1 MPVNVVCPPQ
11 FWHTTS
17 FSPAT
22 RACAPSRLVR
32 RSRSALRR
40 SFSSTAP
47 VASQADVTAA
57 RLQGDW
63 IVVQGAGIA
72 PGTVVRG
79 TADGLT
85 VQGVEYILTAPGRLS
100 NADGRLWV
108 HWLDIGD
115 RTAAVG
121 DPDGGRVWIMD
132 REAGSSPDRLRAAR
146 EILDWYGYDLRR
158 LAGLGR
164 GMGS

>member
-1 MPVNVVCPPQ
+1 MI
-11 FWHTTS
+11 
-17 FSPAT
+17 
-22 RACAPSRLVR
+22 RAGCLVAVLAIAGCAPPADPV
-32 RSRSALRR
+32 AAPVPLRNP
-40 SFSSTAP
+40 TAP

-72 PGTVVRG
+72 PGTPVRG
-79 TADGLT
+79 TAAGLT
-85 VQGVEYILTAPGRLS
+85 VQGVDYTLTAPGRLS

-115 RTAAVG
+115 RTAALG

>member
-1 MPVNVVCPPQ
+1 MIRAGCLVAALAIAGCARPADPV
-11 FWHTTS
+11 
-17 FSPAT
+17 A
-22 RACAPSRLVR
+22 APVP
-32 RSRSALRR
+32 LRNP
-40 SFSSTAP
+40 TAP